1 VGDQFGVA
9 AGRVAQVFNLWQNAR
24 PSDALKEFDLIA
36 PVLKNCNYGFLLTR
50 PSHLGFQEMEPLYPI
65 ILEAY
70 RKGIEKEWLASLPH
84 GLDLETLDYHPGYGL
99 SIRTL
104 GKFDVW
110 RGKSLTSP
118 REWQREKARQLF
130 QLFISNNGKW
140 ISRDQLADR
149 LWPELDADASTQNLK
164 VAFNALTRALEPL
177 REPGQSSFFI
187 IRRDTLYGVNPAA
200 SIALDTADFTTL
212 ASAAAIED
220 LQTAHD
226 IYQGDYLF
234 ENCADAQI
242 ASSRNQLCETYLQ
255 SGNRLAE
262 MLFAAARWDDAMHI
276 CHDLLAVDPC
286 NESAFRT
293 LMRCHAARGNRSAVH
308 SVFQRCTASLRE
320 DLDVEP
326 STETTTLYK
335 QLTQ

>member
-1 VGDQFGVA
+1 M
-9 AGRVAQVFNLWQNAR
+9 
-24 PSDALKEFDLIA
+24 IA
-36 PVLKNCNYGFLLTR
+36 PTLKNSSYSFLLTR
-50 PSHLGFQEMEPLYPI
+50 PSQLGLQEMEPLYPI

-70 RKGIEKEWLASLPH
+70 RSGIEKDWLASLPH

-110 RGKSLTSP
+110 RGKTLTSP

-130 QLFISNNGKW
+130 QFFISNNGKW

-164 VAFNALTRALEPL
+164 VALNALTRALEPL

-187 IRRDTLYGVNPAA
+187 TRRDALYGVNPAA
-200 SIALDTADFTTL
+200 NIALDTADFTIL
-212 ASAAAIED
+212 AGSDTIED

-234 ENCADAQI
+234 ENCADSQI
-242 ASSRNQLCETYLQ
+242 ASTREQLRETYLQ
-255 SGNRLAE
+255 SGNRLAG
-262 MLFAAARWDDAMHI
+262 LLIAASQWDDAMRI
-276 CHDLLAVDPC
+276 NHDLLAVDPC
-286 NESAFRT
+286 NEPAFCN

-308 SVFQRCTASLRE
+308 SVFQRCTAALRE
-320 DLDVEP
+320 DLDVDP
-326 STETTTLYK
+326 SDETIKLYE
-335 QLTQ
+335 QLTR